1 MSISSSEANR
11 LIEML
16 KERLEECCD
25 CIEAG
30 YEITRSAGYT
40 TIDAELTV
48 EGGRSF
54 IDEASRYLEEQ
65 DRESC
70 NTPQ

>member
-1 MSISSSEANR
+1 MSSNVNEAKQ

-16 KERLEECCD
+16 KDRLEECCN

-30 YEITRSAGYT
+30 YEITRSAGYST
-40 TIDAELTV
+40 TDAELTV

-54 IDEASRYLEEQ
+54 IEEATCYLQELE
-65 DRESC
+65 RESC

>member
-1 MSISSSEANR
+1 MDDDK

-16 KERLEECCD
+16 KDRLEECCD

-30 YEITRSAGYT
+30 YDIIRRAGCLT
-40 TIDAELTV
+40 TDSELTV
-48 EGGRSF
+48 KHARLFVE
-54 IDEASRYLEEQ
+54 EAKSYLSEMEHK
-65 DRESC
+65 SC

>member
-1 MSISSSEANR
+1 MNTSSSEASQ

-16 KERLEECCD
+16 KDRLEECCD
-25 CIEAG
+25 CIEAS

-65 DRESC
+65 EREPC

>member
-54 IDEASRYLEEQ
+54 IDEATRYLEEQ

>member
-1 MSISSSEANR
+1 MSNSSSEANQ

-16 KERLEECCD
+16 KDRLEECCD

-65 DRESC
+65 ERASC

>member
-1 MSISSSEANR
+1 MSISSSEANQ

-16 KERLEECCD
+16 KVRLEECCD

-54 IDEASRYLEEQ
+54 IDEASSFLEEQ
-65 DRESC
+65 ERASC

>member
-1 MSISSSEANR
+1 MSNSPSEANQ

-16 KERLEECCD
+16 KDRLEECCD

-54 IDEASRYLEEQ
+54 IDEASSFLEEQ
-65 DRESC
+65 ERASC

>member
-1 MSISSSEANR
+1 MSNSSSEANQ

-16 KERLEECCD
+16 KDRLEECCD

-54 IDEASRYLEEQ
+54 IDEVSSFLEEQ
-65 DRESC
+65 ERASC

>member
-1 MSISSSEANR
+1 MSISSSEANQ

-16 KERLEECCD
+16 KDRLEECCD

-40 TIDAELTV
+40 AIDAELTV

-54 IDEASRYLEEQ
+54 IDEASRYLKEQ
-65 DRESC
+65 ERESC

>member
-1 MSISSSEANR
+1 MSNSSSEANQ

-16 KERLEECCD
+16 KDRLEECCD

-48 EGGRSF
+48 EGGCSF
-54 IDEASRYLEEQ
+54 IDEASSFLEEQ
-65 DRESC
+65 ERASC

>member
-1 MSISSSEANR
+1 MSKSSSEAKH

-16 KERLEECCD
+16 KDRLEECCD

-30 YEITRSAGYT
+30 YEITRSAGCT

-54 IDEASRYLEEQ
+54 IAEAICYLQEEE
-65 DRESC
+65 RGAC

>member
-1 MSISSSEANR
+1 MNNSSSEASQ

-16 KERLEECCD
+16 KDRLEECCD
-25 CIEAG
+25 CIEAS

-65 DRESC
+65 EREPC
-70 NTPQ
+70 NAPQ

>member
-1 MSISSSEANR
+1 MSSNVNEAKQ

-16 KERLEECCD
+16 KDRLEECCN

-40 TIDAELTV
+40 TTDAELTV

-54 IDEASRYLEEQ
+54 IEEASSFLEEQ
-65 DRESC
+65 ERASC

>member
-1 MSISSSEANR
+1 MNNSSSEASQ

-16 KERLEECCD
+16 KDRLEECCD

-48 EGGRSF
+48 EDGRSF

-65 DRESC
+65 ERPSC
-70 NTPQ
+70 NTQQ

>member
-1 MSISSSEANR
+1 MRNSSSEASQ

-16 KERLEECCD
+16 KDRLEECCD

-48 EGGRSF
+48 EGGRFF

-65 DRESC
+65 ERASC

>member
-1 MSISSSEANR
+1 MSNSSSEANH

-16 KERLEECCD
+16 KDRLEECCD

-30 YEITRSAGYT
+30 YEITRSAGCT

-48 EGGRSF
+48 EDGRSF
-54 IDEASRYLEEQ
+54 IAEATCYLEEQ
-65 DRESC
+65 ERESC

>member
-1 MSISSSEANR
+1 MSISSSEANQ

-16 KERLEECCD
+16 KDRLEECCD

-30 YEITRSAGYT
+30 YEITRSARYT

-54 IDEASRYLEEQ
+54 IDEASRYLKEQ
-65 DRESC
+65 ERESC

>member
-1 MSISSSEANR
+1 MDTDE

-16 KERLEECCD
+16 KDRLEECCD

-30 YEITRSAGYT
+30 YEIAHECGRIT
-40 TIDAELTV
+40 TDAELTV
-48 EGGRSF
+48 ADAREF
-54 IDEASRYLEEQ
+54 IKEAKSYLEMLYSKEQ
-65 DRESC
+65 EDNPC

>member
-1 MSISSSEANR
+1 MSNSSNEANQ

-16 KERLEECCD
+16 KDRLEECCD

-40 TIDAELTV
+40 TTDAELTV

-54 IDEASRYLEEQ
+54 IEEATCYLQELE
-65 DRESC
+65 RESC

>member
-1 MSISSSEANR
+1 MNNSSSEASQ

-16 KERLEECCD
+16 KDRLEECCD

-48 EGGRSF
+48 EDGRSC

-65 DRESC
+65 ERASC

>member
-1 MSISSSEANR
+1 MSSNVNEAKQ

-16 KERLEECCD
+16 KDRLEECCN

-30 YEITRSAGYT
+30 YEITRSAGYMT
-40 TIDAELTV
+40 TGAELTV

-54 IDEASRYLEEQ
+54 IEEATCYLKELE
-65 DRESC
+65 RESC